1 MRLLKGKDINI
12 FLFTITSPLWERLR
26 EGLGFMIYHIEG
38 KLVEKTPTYVVI
50 DAGGVGYVMQ
60 ISLNTFSKIG
70 DSEKCKLF
78 TEQMYVRDDMP
89 RFYGFADIAERNL
102 FRLLVSVSGVGGT
115 SALLMLSSLTAV
127 EIQTAIATA
136 NVAVI
141 KSVKGIGEKTAQRV
155 IVDLKDKMGKSDL
168 SAEIFSSAN
177 NTLKEEALSAL
188 VMLGFNK
195 QGADK
200 VLDKIIRTEG
210 TGQTVEQLI
219 KSALKNL

>member
-1 MRLLKGKDINI
+1 
-12 FLFTITSPLWERLR
+12 
-26 EGLGFMIYHIEG
+26 MIYHVEG

-60 ISLNTFSKIG
+60 ISLNTFTKIG

-89 RFYGFADIAERNL
+89 RFYGFADVAERNL

-115 SALLMLSSLTAV
+115 SALLMLSSLTAA
-127 EIQTAIATA
+127 EIQNAIATA

-155 IVDLKDKMGKSDL
+155 IVDLKDKMSKGDL
-168 SAEIFSSAN
+168 SAEIFSNVN

-195 QGADK
+195 PAADK
-200 VLDKIIRTEG
+200 ALDKIIRTEG

>member
-1 MRLLKGKDINI
+1 
-12 FLFTITSPLWERLR
+12 
-26 EGLGFMIYHIEG
+26 MIYHVEG
-38 KLVEKTPTYVVI
+38 KLVEKTPTYAVI
-50 DAGGVGYVMQ
+50 DAGGVGYIMQ
-60 ISLNTFSKIG
+60 ISLNTFTKIG
-70 DSEKCKLF
+70 DSEKCKLY
-78 TEQMYVRDDMP
+78 TEQLYVRDDMP
-89 RFYGFADIAERNL
+89 RFFGFADIAERNL

-115 SALLMLSSLTAV
+115 SALLMLSSLTAA
-127 EIQTAIATA
+127 EIQNAIATA

-155 IVDLKDKMGKSDL
+155 IVDLKDKMGKGDL
-168 SAEIFSSAN
+168 SAEIFSSSN

-195 QGADK
+195 QGAEK

>member
-1 MRLLKGKDINI
+1 
-12 FLFTITSPLWERLR
+12 
-26 EGLGFMIYHIEG
+26 MIYHIEG
-38 KLVEKTPTYVVI
+38 KLIEKTPTYAVI

-70 DSEKCKLF
+70 ETEKCKLY
-78 TEQMYVRDDMP
+78 TEQLYVRDDMP

-115 SALLMLSSLTAV
+115 SALLMLSSLSAA
-127 EIQTAIATA
+127 EIQNAIATA

-168 SAEIFSSAN
+168 SSEIFANTN

>member
-1 MRLLKGKDINI
+1 
-12 FLFTITSPLWERLR
+12 
-26 EGLGFMIYHIEG
+26 MIYHIEG

-60 ISLNTFSKIG
+60 ISLNTFTKIG
-70 DSEKCKLF
+70 DAEKCKLY

-89 RFYGFADIAERNL
+89 RFFGFADVAERNL

-115 SALLMLSSLTAV
+115 SALLMLSSLSAA

-136 NVAVI
+136 NVALI

-155 IVDLKDKMGKSDL
+155 IVDLKDKMSKGDL
-168 SAEIFSSAN
+168 STEIFSSAN

-195 QGADK
+195 SAADK
-200 VLDKIIRTEG
+200 VLEKIIRTEG

-219 KSALKNL
+219 KSSLKNL

>member
-1 MRLLKGKDINI
+1 
-12 FLFTITSPLWERLR
+12 
-26 EGLGFMIYHIEG
+26 
-38 KLVEKTPTYVVI
+38 
-50 DAGGVGYVMQ
+50 
-60 ISLNTFSKIG
+60 
-70 DSEKCKLF
+70 
-78 TEQMYVRDDMP
+78 MYVRDDMP

-115 SALLMLSSLTAV
+115 SALLMLSSLSAA
-127 EIQTAIATA
+127 EIQNAIATA

-155 IVDLKDKMGKSDL
+155 IVDLKDKMGKGDL
-168 SAEIFSSAN
+168 SAEIFSSVN

-195 QGADK
+195 QAADK
-200 VLDKIIRTEG
+200 ALDKNIRTEG

>member
-1 MRLLKGKDINI
+1 
-12 FLFTITSPLWERLR
+12 
-26 EGLGFMIYHIEG
+26 MIYHVEG

-89 RFYGFADIAERNL
+89 RFYGFADVAERNL

-115 SALLMLSSLTAV
+115 SALLMLSSLSAA
-127 EIQTAIATA
+127 EIQNAIATA

-155 IVDLKDKMGKSDL
+155 IVDLKDKMGKGDL
-168 SAEIFSSAN
+168 SAEIFSNVN

>member
-1 MRLLKGKDINI
+1 
-12 FLFTITSPLWERLR
+12 
-26 EGLGFMIYHIEG
+26 MIYHIEG
-38 KLVEKTPTYVVI
+38 KLVEKTPTYAVI

-60 ISLNTFSKIG
+60 ISLNTFTKIG
-70 DSEKCKLF
+70 DTERCKLY
-78 TEQMYVRDDMP
+78 TEQVYVRDDMP

-115 SALLMLSSLTAV
+115 SALLMLSSLSAA
-127 EIQTAIATA
+127 EIQAAIATG

-168 SAEIFSSAN
+168 SAELFLSSN

-195 QGADK
+195 PAADK
-200 VLDKIIRTEG
+200 ALDKIIRTEG

-219 KSALKNL
+219 KTALKNL

>member
-1 MRLLKGKDINI
+1 
-12 FLFTITSPLWERLR
+12 
-26 EGLGFMIYHIEG
+26 MIYHIEG
-38 KLVEKTPTYVVI
+38 KLVEKTPTYAVI

-70 DSEKCKLF
+70 ESEKCKLY
-78 TEQMYVRDDMP
+78 TEQLYVRDDMP
-89 RFYGFADIAERNL
+89 RFFGFADIAERNL

-115 SALLMLSSLTAV
+115 SALLMLSSLSAT

-155 IVDLKDKMGKSDL
+155 IVDLKDKMGKSDF
-168 SAEIFSSAN
+168 SSEIFHGAN

-195 QGADK
+195 LAAEK

>member
-1 MRLLKGKDINI
+1 
-12 FLFTITSPLWERLR
+12 
-26 EGLGFMIYHIEG
+26 MIYHVEG

-50 DAGGVGYVMQ
+50 DANGVGYVMQ
-60 ISLNTFSKIG
+60 ISLNTFTKIG

-89 RFYGFADIAERNL
+89 RFYGFADVAERNL

-115 SALLMLSSLTAV
+115 SALLMLSSLTAA
-127 EIQTAIATA
+127 EIQNAIATA

-155 IVDLKDKMGKSDL
+155 IVDLKDKMGKGDL
-168 SAEIFSSAN
+168 SAEIFSSVN

-195 QGADK
+195 QAADK
-200 VLDKIIRTEG
+200 ALDKIIRTEG

>member
-1 MRLLKGKDINI
+1 
-12 FLFTITSPLWERLR
+12 
-26 EGLGFMIYHIEG
+26 MIYHIEG

-60 ISLNTFSKIG
+60 ISLNTFSKIA

-89 RFYGFADIAERNL
+89 RFYGFADVAERNL

-115 SALLMLSSLTAV
+115 SALLMLSSLSAA

-168 SAEIFSSAN
+168 SAEIFSSTN

-195 QGADK
+195 AAADK
-200 VLDKIIRTEG
+200 ALDKIIRTEG